1 MLKLGSHVQMASPLY
16 LEGSVKQALE
26 FGANTFMFYTG
37 APQNAIRTPIEKLR
51 VVEALNLLKENNID
65 IKDIVVHAPYII
77 NLANTDEEKF
87 NFSVSKLIEEVER
100 VAAIGCRYLVLHP
113 GSHVSLGVD
122 VGINSIIKGL
132 NLVLDRTKGLD
143 VMILLETMAGKGS
156 ELGRSFEEVK
166 RIIDGVNDVSRIGVC
181 MDTCHIHDAGYD
193 IVDSLDYV
201 LNMFDKIIGLNKLHV
216 VHINDSKNIR
226 GAQKDRHENIGF
238 GNIGYDALINV
249 IYSPRLEHT
258 IKILETPY
266 LEGNPPYK
274 EEIKMIKEKVF
285 NPSLKDEIL
294 SK

>member
-1 MLKLGSHVQMASPLY
+1 MLKIGSHVQMASPLY
-16 LEGSVKQALE
+16 LEGSVKQALQ

-51 VVEALNLLKENNID
+51 D
-65 IKDIVVHAPYII
+65 APYII
-77 NLANTDEEKF
+77 NLANTDKEKF
-87 NFSVSKLIEEVER
+87 EFSVSKLIEEVER

-122 VGINSIIKGL
+122 VGINSIINGL
-132 NLVLDRTKGLD
+132 NIVLSKTKGLD

-156 ELGRSFEEVK
+156 ELGKSFEEIK
-166 RIIDGVNDVSRIGVC
+166 RIMDGVDDKSRIGVC

-201 LNMFDKIIGLNKLHV
+201 LDMFDKIIGLNNLYV
-216 VHINDSKNIR
+216 IHINDSKNIR
-226 GAQKDRHENIGF
+226 GAQKDRHENFGF
-238 GNIGYDALINV
+238 GNIGYDALINI

-266 LEGNPPYK
+266 LDGNPPYK
-274 EEIKMIKEKVF
+274 EEIEMIRKKVF
-285 NPSLKDEIL
+285 NPNLKEEIL

>member
-1 MLKLGSHVQMASPLY
+1 MADDMQRLEYLDGVLY
-16 LEGSVKQALE
+16 
-26 FGANTFMFYTG
+26 
-37 APQNAIRTPIEKLR
+37 
-51 VVEALNLLKENNID
+51 
-65 IKDIVVHAPYII
+65 
-77 NLANTDEEKF
+77 
-87 NFSVSKLIEEVER
+87 NF
-100 VAAIGCRYLVLHP
+100 HP
-113 GSHVSLGVD
+113 GSHVGQGAEE
-122 VGINSIIKGL
+122 GIRLITEVINKVVKPGHK
-132 NLVLDRTKGLD
+132 TT
-143 VMILLETMAGKGS
+143 ILLETMAGKGT
-156 ELGRSFEEVK
+156 EVGGRFEELK
-166 RIIDGVNDVSRIGVC
+166 KIIDGVDDGIKIGVC

-201 LNMFDKIIGLNKLHV
+201 LNMFDKINGLNKLHV